1 VISSRTLSPDREEVI
16 SENLFGS
23 EMGHTRMALHWYV
36 IHTYSGYEDKVKA
49 SIEEQFKAKGLSSAV
64 GELRIPTEDVVE
76 VKAGKKRVSKRKFF
90 PGYLLIQMEMND
102 ETWYLIK
109 STPKVTGFLGGN
121 TPTPLTEAEVEEILQ
136 TEKGEPTKPKPKV
149 LFEAGENVRV
159 IEGPFTN
166 FTGVI
171 DEVNLERGKLRVMV
185 SIFGRATPVELDF
198 LQVEKI

>member
-1 VISSRTLSPDREEVI
+1 
-16 SENLFGS
+16 
-23 EMGHTRMALHWYV
+23 MAQQWYV
-36 IHTYSGYEDKVKA
+36 VHTYSGYEDKVKA
-49 SIEEQFKAKGLSSAV
+49 SVEEQFKGKGLASAMSEV
-64 GELRIPTEDVVE
+64 RIPTEDVVE
-76 VKAGKKRVSKRKFF
+76 VKAGKKRISKRKFF
-90 PGYLLIQMEMND
+90 PGYILIRMEMNE

-121 TPTPLTEAEVEEILQ
+121 TPTPLTDAEVEEVLR
-136 TEKGEPTKPKPKV
+136 TEKGETAKPKPKV
-149 LFEAGENVRV
+149 LFESGENVRV

>member
-1 VISSRTLSPDREEVI
+1 
-16 SENLFGS
+16 
-23 EMGHTRMALHWYV
+23 MAQHWYV
-36 IHTYSGYEDKVKA
+36 VHTYSGYEDKVKA
-49 SIEEQFKAKGLSSAV
+49 SIEEQFKAKGLAFAMS
-64 GELRIPTEDVVE
+64 EIRIPTEDVVE
-76 VKAGKKRVSKRKFF
+76 VKAGKRRVSKRKFF
-90 PGYLLIQMEMND
+90 PGYLLIRMEMN
-102 ETWYLIK
+102 EELWYLIK

-121 TPTPLTEAEVEEILQ
+121 VPTPLTDVEVDEILR
-136 TEKGEPTKPKPKV
+136 TEKGEPKKPKSKV
-149 LFEAGENVRV
+149 LFESGESVRV

>member
-1 VISSRTLSPDREEVI
+1 
-16 SENLFGS
+16 
-23 EMGHTRMALHWYV
+23 MAKHWYV
-36 IHTYSGYEDKVKA
+36 VHTYSGYEDKVKA
-49 SIEEQFKAKGLSSAV
+49 SIEEQFKAKGLASAI

-90 PGYLLIQMEMND
+90 PGYLLIEMEMND

-121 TPTPLTEAEVEEILQ
+121 TPTPLTEPEVEEILR
-136 TEKGEPTKPKPKV
+136 TEKGEQTKPKSKV